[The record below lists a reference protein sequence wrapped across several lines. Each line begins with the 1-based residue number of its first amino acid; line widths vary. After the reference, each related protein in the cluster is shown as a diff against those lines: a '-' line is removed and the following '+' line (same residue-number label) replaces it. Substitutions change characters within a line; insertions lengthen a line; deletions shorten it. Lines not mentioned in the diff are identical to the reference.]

1 MSQEKIDI
9 LKRALK
15 KEKDDRKKAEKT
27 LKDKIKDLKS
37 LSSQLNKNHFQS
49 EDVLN
54 TKRTQLPSIFQN
66 INDAYIVIDID
77 GKVLKMNG
85 IAIDMFGY
93 DIEIEKLNVND
104 LVYYKDR
111 EYAYNSFEN
120 LKTEGV
126 FNNFII
132 RIITKKNN
140 VKWVQIN
147 ASTIYDKENKPIAS
161 QGIIRDVTSDKR
173 AEDLLIESENRL
185 SSLILNLSSGIL
197 LEDEHRKIVVTN
209 NKFCKLFYI
218 KNSSELLKDQDYSK
232 IALDF
237 ENLFKLP
244 EIFRSRV
251 NKLIENK
258 QQILGEELIMKD
270 ETILERDFIPI
281 FKGKVYKGHL
291 WIYKDITQS
300 RSYRK
305 SLESQKEKYSN
316 IIANMNLGLIEV
328 DNDDNILMI
337 NQSFSEMSGYSEIEL
352 LGKKGKEIFL
362 TKKEQKNLFEQ
373 NKKRL
378 KGESSSF
385 ELNIK
390 NKKGELKNWLISGA
404 PNSNL
409 KGDIIGSIGIHLDIT
424 DSKRNIELIQEQK
437 RLLEKRNNE
446 LQEYAHIVSHDLK
459 TPLRSIDALL
469 SWIKSD
475 NKGLFDKKTT
485 INIELIEDTLE
496 KMEQLISN
504 VLEYSSIGFKN
515 ENVKEIDLSNI
526 LEDVKKILF
535 IPKNITINILKK
547 LPKIIGEE
555 IKFQQLFLNLI
566 SNAIK
571 FTDKKIGIIEI
582 DVVEEKSFYKFSVK
596 DNGIG
601 IDKKHHAKIFK
612 IFHFLNKT
620 KESTGIGLSIV
631 KKIVNFYEGD
641 IWLES
646 KLGIGTI
653 FYFTIKK

>member
-1 MSQEKIDI
+1 MNKI
-9 LKRALK
+9 
-15 KEKDDRKKAEKT
+15 
-27 LKDKIKDLKS
+27 
-37 LSSQLNKNHFQS
+37 
-49 EDVLN
+49 
-54 TKRTQLPSIFQN
+54 
-66 INDAYIVIDID
+66 
-77 GKVLKMNG
+77 G
-85 IAIDMFGY
+85 
-93 DIEIEKLNVND
+93 KLNVLNI
-104 LVYYKDR
+104 YKDR

-161 QGIIRDVTSDKR
+161 QGIIRDITSDKR

-337 NQSFSEMSGYSEIEL
+337 NQSFSEMSGYSETEL

-535 IPKNITINILKK
+535 IPKNITIKILKK

-582 DVVEEKSFYKFSVK
+582 DFVEEKSFYKFSVK

>member
-218 KNSSELLKDQDYSK
+218 KNS
-232 IALDF
+232 
-237 ENLFKLP
+237 
-244 EIFRSRV
+244 
-251 NKLIENK
+251 
-258 QQILGEELIMKD
+258 
-270 ETILERDFIPI
+270 
-281 FKGKVYKGHL
+281 
-291 WIYKDITQS
+291 
-300 RSYRK
+300 
-305 SLESQKEKYSN
+305 
-316 IIANMNLGLIEV
+316 
-328 DNDDNILMI
+328 
-337 NQSFSEMSGYSEIEL
+337 
-352 LGKKGKEIFL
+352 
-362 TKKEQKNLFEQ
+362 
-373 NKKRL
+373 
-378 KGESSSF
+378 
-385 ELNIK
+385 
-390 NKKGELKNWLISGA
+390 
-404 PNSNL
+404 
-409 KGDIIGSIGIHLDIT
+409 
-424 DSKRNIELIQEQK
+424 
-437 RLLEKRNNE
+437 
-446 LQEYAHIVSHDLK
+446 
-459 TPLRSIDALL
+459 
-469 SWIKSD
+469 
-475 NKGLFDKKTT
+475 
-485 INIELIEDTLE
+485 
-496 KMEQLISN
+496 
-504 VLEYSSIGFKN
+504 
-515 ENVKEIDLSNI
+515 
-526 LEDVKKILF
+526 
-535 IPKNITINILKK
+535 
-547 LPKIIGEE
+547 
-555 IKFQQLFLNLI
+555 
-566 SNAIK
+566 
-571 FTDKKIGIIEI
+571 
-582 DVVEEKSFYKFSVK
+582 
-596 DNGIG
+596 
-601 IDKKHHAKIFK
+601 
-612 IFHFLNKT
+612 
-620 KESTGIGLSIV
+620 
-631 KKIVNFYEGD
+631 
-641 IWLES
+641 
-646 KLGIGTI
+646 
-653 FYFTIKK
+653 

>member
-251 NKLIENK
+251 NELIENK

-337 NQSFSEMSGYSEIEL
+337 NQSFSEMSGYSETEL

-404 PNSNL
+404 PNPNL

-535 IPKNITINILKK
+535 IPKNITIKILKK

>member
-251 NKLIENK
+251 NELIENK

-337 NQSFSEMSGYSEIEL
+337 NQSFSEMSGYSETEL

>member
-251 NKLIENK
+251 NELIENK